1 MSVSRFLER
10 VGPEKHIHCDSL
22 GFIASG
28 LKEFIH
34 LSQGFF
40 KDAVITSGDPH
51 EQKLPK
57 DITKIACTEVGAK
70 LHTAYLKV
78 PAVFHRRHVLA
89 SDTMPWE
96 CAAQRWVEVDWCD
109 WSQLSGAPRKN
120 PLNRIQSTRKLQSN
134 YLDWA
139 HFMMCFAK
147 FMFQK
152 AVRVRFVEFANLQA
166 WKIIDTLSWIQ
177 TKMRKRNE
185 DHRFTKIHNP
195 KIAPPKKKIEKNC
208 AMAYMA
214 LVPPLP
220 SNGRKWRCL
229 QRSPSNTKIQ
239 VVMTTDLD
247 DLAEGI
253 FRGTQTHGSQ
263 PCLWLQDQGNKGID
277 QGLVEIMGQDEWFPG
292 DFFGI
297 RISCVIPKCSA
308 QTTINHI
315 QSSIS
320 RCPGE
325 KIWQSCAQTTGFFSC
340 LMVVP
345 QFQQS
350 THQSDHIS
358 LRQFFSIGPPRQ
370 FIANCILGWNYCFK
384 HSKQGWNTLVY
395 LWLQLIRWWNLQSI
409 MKTNF
414 LKSHGKKT
422 RIITDHMQRVCRN
435 STIWPC

>member
-1 MSVSRFLER
+1 
-10 VGPEKHIHCDSL
+10 
-22 GFIASG
+22 
-28 LKEFIH
+28 
-34 LSQGFF
+34 
-40 KDAVITSGDPH
+40 
-51 EQKLPK
+51 
-57 DITKIACTEVGAK
+57 
-70 LHTAYLKV
+70 
-78 PAVFHRRHVLA
+78 
-89 SDTMPWE
+89 MPWE

-120 PLNRIQSTRKLQSN
+120 PPNRIRSTRKLQSN

-139 HFMMCFAK
+139 HFMMCFFSSSSCFK
-147 FMFQK
+147 HVILLQK
-152 AVRVRFVEFANLQA
+152 AVRVPFVEFANLQA
-166 WKIIDTLSWIQ
+166 WKIIVTLSWIQ
-177 TKMRKRNE
+177 TKMTKRND

-195 KIAPPKKKIEKNC
+195 KIAPPQKKEKNLC
-208 AMAYMA
+208 HGIHG
-214 LVPPLP
+214 VGPPLP

-229 QRSPSNTKIQ
+229 QRSLSNTKIQ
-239 VVMTTDLD
+239 VVIPGNGGLGRRHFPRDTNSWEPAVFVTPRPR
-247 DLAEGI
+247 EQKHRPRPGGNH
-253 FRGTQTHGSQ
+253 GTGWMISR
-263 PCLWLQDQGNKGID
+263 WL
-277 QGLVEIMGQDEWFPG
+277 
-292 DFFGI
+292 FGI

-308 QTTINHI
+308 QTTINYI
-315 QSSIS
+315 QLSSS
-320 RCPGE
+320 RFPGE
-325 KIWQSCAQTTGFFSC
+325 RVWQSCAQTTGFFSC

-422 RIITDHMQRVCRN
+422 QIITDHMQHVCHN

>member
-1 MSVSRFLER
+1 
-10 VGPEKHIHCDSL
+10 
-22 GFIASG
+22 
-28 LKEFIH
+28 
-34 LSQGFF
+34 
-40 KDAVITSGDPH
+40 
-51 EQKLPK
+51 
-57 DITKIACTEVGAK
+57 
-70 LHTAYLKV
+70 
-78 PAVFHRRHVLA
+78 
-89 SDTMPWE
+89 MPWE

-325 KIWQSCAQTTGFFSC
+325 KIWQSCAQTTGFFFVPHGSAAVSTVHASIWPYLPPPVFFHRPSASIHRKLHPRVELLFQALQTGVKHASLPFTTADS
-340 LMVVP
+340 LMEPAKYHENKLFEISWEENTDHHGSYATRLP
-345 QFQQS
+345 QLYHM
-350 THQSDHIS
+350 TMLNIS
-358 LRQFFSIGPPRQ
+358 I
-370 FIANCILGWNYCFK
+370 CFK
-384 HSKQGWNTLVY
+384 
-395 LWLQLIRWWNLQSI
+395 R
-409 MKTNF
+409 
-414 LKSHGKKT
+414 KS
-422 RIITDHMQRVCRN
+422 
-435 STIWPC
+435 SFW